1 MDSEVLRLPTMLLCI
16 TSIRP
21 HFHVPAGH
29 HQHPSTLSCALQ
41 VITSKTH
48 MVERKDSNGKSV
60 MREEP
65 VWNWAVANISLL
77 AVGASSPE

>member
-1 MDSEVLRLPTMLLCI
+1 
-16 TSIRP
+16 
-21 HFHVPAGH
+21 
-29 HQHPSTLSCALQ
+29 
-41 VITSKTH
+41 

-77 AVGASSPE
+77 AVGTSSPE